1 MSNSETVPP
10 VETNFAALMS
20 DDSGAFSSSSAEA
33 QPMNVRIVAAML
45 SAEQELDA
53 IERALKRRQDWRSAR
68 KISGVRALLARV
80 LAGEQEGLNTR
91 YADYQRKLAL
101 PD

>member
-20 DDSGAFSSSSAEA
+20 DDSGALSSSSAEE
-33 QPMNVRIVAAML
+33 PMNVRIVAAML
-45 SAEQELDA
+45 SAEQELEA

-91 YADYQRKLAL
+91 YGDYQRKLA
-101 PD
+101 